1 MTPTRPTV
9 KWLTRLMLG
18 VMLFAQG
25 VVAANACVLGAGAT
39 HAYTMSAQVP
49 DGRGMDEMSGSCHE
63 DEAAPA
69 NANICLAQN
78 TQADQVSADQAVPV
92 LALPALV
99 VLTVPAAAEAVLP
112 PTRATLAQ
120 LAPPDTGPPL
130 PIRFCSFLN

>member
-1 MTPTRPTV
+1 MTLTRNTV

-25 VVAANACVLGAGAT
+25 VVAANACVRGAGAT
-39 HAYTMSAQVP
+39 HAYAMSAP
-49 DGRGMDEMSGSCHE
+49 MPEDSGGEMSGSCHE

-78 TQADQVSADQAVPV
+78 TQTDQVSADQIVPV
-92 LALPALV
+92 LVLPALV
-99 VLTVPAAAEAVLP
+99 VLAVPAAAEAVLP

-130 PIRFCSFLN
+130 PVRFCSFLN